1 MQLEAIKLE
10 LIEWLARL
18 KDSDTIEL
26 LKSFKDSSTENDW
39 WDELSDEHKMGIEKG
54 LADIQEGK
62 VVTHDDVTRKY
73 GL

>member
-39 WDELSDEHKMGIEKG
+39 WDELSNEHKMGIEKG

-62 VVTHDDVTRKY
+62 VVTHDDVTKKY

>member
-18 KDSDTIEL
+18 KDSGTIEL

-54 LADIQEGK
+54 LADIQAGK